1 MIEVIK
7 PGLRSSLQD
16 EGRFGYRDQG
26 VPVSG
31 AMDQYAL
38 RLGNHLLGN
47 SKETAAIEM
56 MLQGPELYFSKST
69 YIAITGASFEAS
81 LNEKKIPNLS
91 RVFVPEGSKLK
102 FKPPKAG
109 VFGYISIQDGVK
121 MEPVLNSF
129 SYYPKIADDLLLTA
143 GQKLEIEEQSQK
155 ENSFSK
161 VSNQTTLSDESIDV
175 YSGPDFH
182 LLSSENR
189 KDLSVASFKIGTN
202 SNRMGYEIKH
212 TMQLEAKEI
221 ITAPVQ
227 PGTVQ
232 LTPSGNLICLMR
244 DAQTTGG
251 YARVFQLSENAI
263 NKISQKR
270 AGEEIKFK
278 ICD

>member
-7 PGLRSSLQD
+7 PGLRSSFQD
-16 EGRFGYRDQG
+16 EGRFGFRDQG

-31 AMDQYAL
+31 AMDQYAI

-47 SKETAAIEM
+47 PKETAAIEM
-56 MLQGPELYFSKST
+56 MLQGPELYFTKST
-69 YIAITGASFEAS
+69 YIAITGAPFEGS
-81 LNEKKIPNLS
+81 LNGKIVPHLS
-91 RVFVPEGSKLK
+91 RIFVPKGSKLK
-102 FKPPKAG
+102 FKPPKSG

-121 MEPVLNSF
+121 MDPILNSL
-129 SYYPKIADDLLLTA
+129 SYYPKIADELLLTK
-143 GQKLEIEEQSQK
+143 GQKLEIKEQSRK
-155 ENSFSK
+155 EKSFSK
-161 VSNQTTLSDESIDV
+161 VASQMSLSNKIIEV
-175 YSGPDFH
+175 YPGPEFH
-182 LLSSENR
+182 LLSSENQ
-189 KDLSVASFKIGTN
+189 KDLSVASFKVGSN

-212 TMQLEAKEI
+212 TMQLQAQEI

-227 PGTVQ
+227 PGTIQ

-270 AGEEIKFK
+270 TGEEIKFK
-278 ICD
+278 ICE